1 MCKQDLEF
9 IFINK
14 DSLMVEEAL
23 NELLIPNKEIQ
34 LSNSISTDIKSNNER
49 ESKLKVETVKN
60 HVRQNKDDKLLE
72 SISSVNKSYYC
83 LII

>member
-1 MCKQDLEF
+1 
-9 IFINK
+9 
-14 DSLMVEEAL
+14 MVEEAL